1 MAERKESLRGPAQFS
16 LYLDHGIS
24 LHLGSVAGL
33 FLGEARR
40 AFHNQCEWKRGDV
53 TGGPK
58 SGQLLKCLMSRPAG
72 ILFYTV
78 KPQDGEGKQVKE
90 ILQKPRS

>member
-1 MAERKESLRGPAQFS
+1 MAEGKESLRVLAQFS
-16 LYLDHGIS
+16 LCLDHGLS
-24 LHLGSVAGL
+24 LHLGSVVGL
-33 FLGEARR
+33 FLEEAL
-40 AFHNQCEWKRGDV
+40 HNQCKWKRGDV

-58 SGQLLKCLMSRPAG
+58 SGQHLKCLMSRPAG

-78 KPQDGEGKQVKE
+78 KPQDGEDKQANE